1 MFDPAGVADGIVG
14 MLHEQVRQLLCALQ
28 GRRRGAGRGLAPYG
42 PRICIEHLNFD

>member
-28 GRRRGAGRGLAPYG
+28 GRRRGQG
-42 PRICIEHLNFD
+42 PGPLWSPNLH